1 MTLLYLPARG
11 LARFCFNVFG
21 RMEVTGQEC
30 VPPFGPLIIVANH
43 ISYNDPPVLVASFSR
58 SLDFLG
64 KKELFVNPISRFMM
78 KQFRAHPLDRTA
90 SSVNAMRTAL
100 QLLAQDRAVVVF
112 PEGHISAHHTMEEA
126 RPGAAYLAIKSQAPI
141 LPVGIYGTEK
151 FPPKRMPFPLC
162 RFRVN
167 IGPPF
172 TPPVLEGRIT
182 HDVVNSVLDMIMYR
196 IAALLPEAYQGVCTT
211 RQAGEPRERHPDRV
225 G

>member
-1 MTLLYLPARG
+1 MTLLYPAGRG

-21 RMEVTGQEC
+21 RMEVTGREC

-43 ISYNDPPVLVASFSR
+43 ISYNDPPVMVASFSR

-64 KKELFVNPISRFMM
+64 KKELFINPISKFMM
-78 KQFRAHPLDRTA
+78 QQFRVHPLDRTA
-90 SSVNAMRTAL
+90 SGVNAMRMAL
-100 QLLAQDRAVVVF
+100 QLLAQDKAVVIF

-126 RPGAAYLAIKSQAPI
+126 MPGAAYLAIKSQAPI

-167 IGPPF
+167 IGQPF

-182 HDVVNSVLDMIMYR
+182 HDVANSVLDMIMYR
-196 IAALLPEAYQGVCTT
+196 IAALLPEEYQGVYALSKFREPGERAT
-211 RQAGEPRERHPDRV
+211 RAG
-225 G
+225 

>member
-1 MTLLYLPARG
+1 MTVLYPAGRE

-21 RMEVTGQEC
+21 RMEVTGREC
-30 VPPFGPLIIVANH
+30 VPPYGPLIVVANH
-43 ISYNDPPVLVASFSR
+43 ISYNDPPVMVASFSR

-78 KQFRAHPLDRTA
+78 KQFRVHSLDRTA
-90 SSVNAMRTAL
+90 SGVNAMRTAL
-100 QLLAQDRAVVVF
+100 QLLTQDRAVVIF
-112 PEGHISAHHTMEEA
+112 PEGHISAHHAMEEA

-141 LPVGIYGTEK
+141 LPIGIYGTEK

-162 RFRVN
+162 HFRVN

-182 HDVVNSVLDMIMYR
+182 HDVIKSVLDMIMYR
-196 IAALLPEAYQGVCTT
+196 IAALLPKEYQGVYATGK
-211 RQAGEPRERHPDRV
+211 ARERSESATRA

>member
-1 MTLLYLPARG
+1 MTVLYPAGRG

-21 RMEVTGQEC
+21 RMEVTGREC
-30 VPPFGPLIIVANH
+30 VPPYGPLIVVANH
-43 ISYNDPPVLVASFSR
+43 ISYNDPPVMVASLSR

-78 KQFRAHPLDRTA
+78 KQFRVHSLDRTA
-90 SSVNAMRTAL
+90 SGVNAMRTAL
-100 QLLAQDRAVVVF
+100 QLLAQDRAVVIF
-112 PEGHISAHHTMEEA
+112 PEGHISAHHAMEEA

-182 HDVVNSVLDMIMYR
+182 HDVINSVLDMIMYR
-196 IAALLPEAYQGVCTT
+196 IAALLPKEYQGVYATG
-211 RQAGEPRERHPDRV
+211 QARERSESATRA

>member
-1 MTLLYLPARG
+1 MTLLYPAGRG

-21 RMEVTGQEC
+21 RLEVTGREC
-30 VPPFGPLIIVANH
+30 APPFGPLIIAANH
-43 ISYNDPPVLVASFSR
+43 ISYNDPPVMVASFSR

-64 KKELFVNPISRFMM
+64 KKELFINPVSRFVMQ
-78 KQFRAHPLDRTA
+78 QFRVHPLDRTA
-90 SSVNAMRTAL
+90 SGVNAMRTAL
-100 QLLAQDRAVVVF
+100 QLLSQDRAVVIF
-112 PEGHISAHHTMEEA
+112 PQGHISANHSMEVA

-151 FPPKRMPFPLC
+151 FSPKRMPFPLC

-167 IGPPF
+167 IGQPF

-196 IAALLPEAYQGVCTT
+196 IAALLPEEYQGVYALNKA
-211 RQAGEPRERHPDRV
+211 REPGERV
-225 G
+225 S